1 MITPS
6 ECLLCGRAARAGGVF
21 MPNESFAKRIGQP
34 AGKLRI
40 VFYGLCAV
48 CFDLP
53 RVLMVERVEA
63 KLLREMTIQ

>member
-1 MITPS
+1 MTPDG
-6 ECLLCGRAARAGGVF
+6 CLLCGGAARVGGVF
-21 MPNESFAKRIGQP
+21 MPNEPFAKRIGQP

-53 RVLMVERVEA
+53 RGQLVERVEA
-63 KLLREMTIQ
+63 KLLREMTVQ